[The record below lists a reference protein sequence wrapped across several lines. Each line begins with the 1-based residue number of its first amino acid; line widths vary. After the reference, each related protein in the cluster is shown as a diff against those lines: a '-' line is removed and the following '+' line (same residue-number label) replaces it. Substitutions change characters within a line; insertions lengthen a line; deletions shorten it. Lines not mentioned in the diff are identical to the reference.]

1 MVACA
6 IMQQRLR
13 RNCQNLTLFHTE
25 KNILHLK
32 KKDRRVTVNH
42 ADLTFWSLSQ
52 QALTFD
58 LNLTNSI

>member
-13 RNCQNLTLFHTE
+13 RNCQNLTFFHTE
-25 KNILHLK
+25 KHFSSQ

-42 ADLTFWSLSQ
+42 ADLTFRSLSQ